1 MRGKS
6 AGDLGGRLWCR
17 TSQPASDHEGVVMVA
32 ESGARACVTLYGAPA
47 ASADPFAGRD

>member
-6 AGDLGGRLWCR
+6 AGDLGGRLRCR
-17 TSQPASDHEGVVMVA
+17 TPQPASDHEGVGDGRR
-32 ESGARACVTLYGAPA
+32 ERARACVTLHGAPA